1 MNERIDPSTV
11 GLIGIGLLGTAI
23 AERLIAAGFNVIGF
37 DNNDQQ
43 RDGFKSLGGQAVD
56 SGVAVAKRCARIVLS
71 LPDSDVVR
79 AVISKLSPELPAVTT
94 IIDTTTGDPGA
105 TVHLVETLAV
115 QGVAYVDATIAGSSE
130 QVRRGEVL
138 ALVGGT
144 AESYETCE
152 DILDA
157 FAARR
162 FHVGPAGDGA
172 RMKLVVNLVLGLHR
186 AVLAEALTF
195 GESFGFSSQR
205 VLEMLRASP
214 AYSRVMDTKGDKM
227 VRRDFVPQARLRQ
240 HLKDVRLILA
250 AGELNQAQL
259 PLSKLHAEIL
269 QSLVDLG
276 FAEEDNSAVLRAF
289 VRDDAGGFA

>member
-1 MNERIDPSTV
+1 MNERLIPSTV

-37 DNNDQQ
+37 DNDDRQ
-43 RDGFKSLGGQAVD
+43 RDGFNSLGGQAVD
-56 SGVAVAKRCARIVLS
+56 SCVAVAKRCARIVLS
-71 LPDSDVVR
+71 LPDSDIVHSVV
-79 AVISKLSPELPAVTT
+79 SQLSPELSPLTT

-105 TVHLVETLAV
+105 TVQLAKRLAE
-115 QGVAYVDATIAGSSE
+115 QGVAYVDATVAGSSE
-130 QVRRGEVL
+130 QVRRGDVL
-138 ALVGGT
+138 VMVGGT
-144 AESYETCE
+144 AESYEICA

-172 RMKLVVNLVLGLHR
+172 RMKLVVNLALGLHR

-205 VLEMLRASP
+205 VLDVLRASP
-214 AYSRVMDTKGDKM
+214 AHSRVMDTKGEKM

-250 AGELNQAQL
+250 AGELNQAHL

-276 FAEEDNSAVLRAF
+276 FADEDNSAVLRAF
-289 VRDDAGGFA
+289 IRDSGGFA